1 MDSICP
7 ACSRLI
13 YDRKRTTC
21 GFCGAGIPPE
31 LMFTE
36 VEIKAHRD
44 EMDRI
49 EAERKVLKEKEE
61 QEELERRKSQIDYIQ
76 FLQIDQS

>member
-1 MDSICP
+1 
-7 ACSRLI
+7 
-13 YDRKRTTC
+13 
-21 GFCGAGIPPE
+21 
-31 LMFTE
+31 MFTE